1 MTESILVTGS
11 SGFIGTALAER
22 LLDAGYC
29 VTGVDQRP
37 NPWSERIDERTE
49 QLDLLGDD
57 LSAVDGAFDVL
68 VHLAANSRVGSAV
81 RNPTEATE
89 NGRLTRTAL
98 EFARTRGV
106 EHVLFASSR
115 EVYGLGPQV
124 IYEESNADPR
134 DCANPYGASKLFG
147 EALCEAYRN
156 CYDIQTSALRF
167 TNVYGRYDR
176 HDRVVPLFI
185 AQALAGEQLAVY
197 GEEKVIDFVYLD
209 DCVDAVKR
217 AVERRSQIAGEA
229 INVGSGVG
237 TALVHLADRISERI
251 DRCPGYEVRS
261 TQTGEPTK
269 TIADTDKARALLE
282 YAPTYDFD
290 DGLDATIEWYRN
302 HPEVVESLA

>member
-1 MTESILVTGS
+1 M
-11 SGFIGTALAER
+11 
-22 LLDAGYC
+22 
-29 VTGVDQRP
+29 
-37 NPWSERIDERTE
+37 
-49 QLDLLGDD
+49 
-57 LSAVDGAFDVL
+57 
-68 VHLAANSRVGSAV
+68 
-81 RNPTEATE
+81 
-89 NGRLTRTAL
+89 
-98 EFARTRGV
+98 
-106 EHVLFASSR
+106 
-115 EVYGLGPQV
+115 
-124 IYEESNADPR
+124 
-134 DCANPYGASKLFG
+134 
-147 EALCEAYRN
+147 
-156 CYDIQTSALRF
+156 
-167 TNVYGRYDR
+167 
-176 HDRVVPLFI
+176 PLFI